1 MDVMLIFIFSFYEIL
16 TLNFLILPKYFF
28 KFLTEPD
35 NLLKCSAYPE
45 MNFKLFLK
53 FFLKFFS

>member
-1 MDVMLIFIFSFYEIL
+1 MGVMLKLLYEFL
-16 TLNFLILPKYFF
+16 TLNFLLLPKYFF

-35 NLLKCSAYPE
+35 NLLVCSAYPE

-53 FFLKFFS
+53 FFLKFFSQS